1 MLGAVGASDY
11 SATAKNLIKAFD
23 KSISDSIKQSQ
34 NQAKQSWENWYN
46 AQVKANDN
54 AQKKLQ
60 KKIKATS
67 NKNAKA
73 NLQKQLDTLKEQKK
87 TLTSQYKTLGKDVLK
102 AYNTAINDATKGVT
116 DSLSKNLQSIADAMQ
131 ERMDEVNKLI
141 DDMSGKLKGYGD
153 LFTIDDKGII
163 ELEDLNQQTKNINQ
177 YGKNLEAL
185 KGKIS
190 GSLMDAITS
199 LGIEEGLSF
208 TNKLLN
214 ISADELKAYD
224 KAYTAKVNAAN
235 NVASKF
241 YREQVQKIKDDYT
254 TNVTKALNDAK
265 KQIETIGKQTMQGFI
280 KGMKSV
286 NWAKDVKSIANSI
299 VDSFKKQLKIKSPSR
314 VFMSLGEYSG
324 EGYTIGLADELKGVS
339 GIMAAAMPDKM
350 GTGAA
355 SIAQNPAIMTASDM
369 MTPDKMVSAFKE
381 ALMQVKIELDN
392 DEMGRFVD
400 KTVTRLVYN

>member
-1 MLGAVGASDY
+1 
-11 SATAKNLIKAFD
+11 
-23 KSISDSIKQSQ
+23 
-34 NQAKQSWENWYN
+34 
-46 AQVKANDN
+46 
-54 AQKKLQ
+54 LQ